1 MTHDMSSSEN
11 SSARPDR
18 DAADDLRYWVSLTRI
33 AGLGPKKFETL
44 AGSFESMEAVWHAN
58 ARELADAGLDRGA
71 AQSIA
76 EARPSIDPDEEM
88 EKLERAGVKAIS
100 RISPE
105 YPSAMGET
113 FDPPAVLYVRGEIR
127 DTDERSVAVIGT
139 RSPTTYGTE
148 VTRRLAGDL
157 ARNQVTV
164 VSGLARGVDG
174 TAHQAA
180 LDAGGRTIAVL
191 GSGLDTIYPAEHV
204 SLAREIV
211 EHGALVSEFPLGTRP
226 DARNFPR
233 RNRIISGLTLG
244 TVVVE
249 APFKSGA
256 MLTVEHAVQQNRDVF
271 AVPGPI
277 MSETSSGTNWLIQ
290 QGAKL
295 VTEVS
300 DILDELNIV
309 VLGDQF
315 PLETVSVDNEVEKK
329 LIDAIAAEPSH
340 IDDVT
345 RATGLASSLVA
356 STLSL
361 LELKGLVRQTGP
373 MQYVRAREI
382 EAVYSPVEPKPMEK

>member
-1 MTHDMSSSEN
+1 MSSSET
-11 SSARPDR
+11 SSIEPDR
-18 DAADDLRYWVSLTRI
+18 DAAGDLKYWVSLTRI
-33 AGLGPKKFETL
+33 AGLGPKKFEAL
-44 AGSFESMEAVWHAN
+44 ASSFESMEAVWHADI
-58 ARELADAGLDRGA
+58 RELTEAGLDRGA
-71 AQSIA
+71 AQGVA

-88 EKLERAGVKAIS
+88 EKLERAGVWAIS
-100 RISPE
+100 RNSPA
-105 YPSAMGET
+105 YPSALGEI
-113 FDPPAVLYVRGEIR
+113 FDPPAVLYVRGTIR
-127 DTDERSVAVIGT
+127 DADARSVAVIGT
-139 RSPTTYGTE
+139 RSPTTYGRE

-157 ARNQVTV
+157 ARNRVTV
-164 VSGLARGVDG
+164 VSGMARGVDG
-174 TAHQAA
+174 AAHQAA

-204 SLAREIV
+204 SMAREITGQ
-211 EHGALVSEFPLGTRP
+211 GALVSEFPLGTRP

-233 RNRIISGLTLG
+233 RNRIISALSLG
-244 TVVVE
+244 TLVVE

-277 MSETSSGTNWLIQ
+277 LSETSSGTNWLIQ

-295 VTEVS
+295 VTDVS
-300 DILDELNIV
+300 DILDELSIV
-309 VLGDQF
+309 VLGDQL
-315 PLETVSVDNEVEKK
+315 PLESVSVDNEIEKK
-329 LIDAIAAEPSH
+329 LIDVIAAEPSH

-373 MQYVRAREI
+373 MQYVRAREV
-382 EAVYSPVEPKPMEK
+382 EAVYSPRESKPLEK